1 MSKTWCTSQL
11 ITYSFTKSDLSA
23 LPIWISSSENV
34 LTWTAEDSIEIE
46 ILVTVTTAKDTDTSQ
61 TFTINFG

>member
-23 LPIWISSSENV
+23 FPIWMSSSENT
-34 LTWTAEDSIEIE
+34 LTWTAEDSEEIE

-61 TFTINFG
+61 IFTINFG